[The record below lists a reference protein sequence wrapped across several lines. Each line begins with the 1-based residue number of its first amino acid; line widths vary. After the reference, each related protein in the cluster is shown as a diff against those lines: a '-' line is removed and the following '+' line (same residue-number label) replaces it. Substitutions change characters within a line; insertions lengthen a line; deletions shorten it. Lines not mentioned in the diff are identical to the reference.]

1 MLRNKFAVI
10 TGGSDGIGL
19 GIASAFAQNGA
30 DLCLI
35 SRNIEKLKKAKEHLS
50 AYQVNIYTISADLS
64 VSEDIRKTADKILSI
79 NPSVDILVNNAGI
92 ARFIPFEES
101 EEDILDMHI
110 DLNIKSMYLI
120 TKALYQSLIEAKG
133 CVINISSYFADRM
146 LSGRSSTAYSLTKGA
161 VDSFTK
167 SLAFEAGKKGVRV
180 NAIAPG
186 SIETPQLRHNLQ
198 QMDEDKQKQFET
210 MVSSIYPLQKIG
222 DADDIAQAA
231 IFLASDMA
239 KWVTGTIVHIDGG
252 LTTN

>member
-1 MLRNKFAVI
+1 MLKNKFAII

-30 DLCLI
+30 HVCLI
-35 SRNIEKLKKAKEHLS
+35 SRNIEKLQKAKQQLS
-50 AYQVNIYTISADLS
+50 IYGVNIHIIAADLS
-64 VSEDIRKTADKILSI
+64 ESESIEMVVDKISAI
-79 NPSVDILVNNAGI
+79 SPSVDILVNNAGI

-101 EEDILDMHI
+101 GEDVLDMHI
-110 DLNIKSMYLI
+110 NLNIKSMYLM
-120 TKALYQSLIEAKG
+120 THALYSSLIESKG

-146 LSGRSSTAYSLTKGA
+146 LLGRSSTAYSLTKGA

-167 SLAFEAGKKGVRV
+167 SLAFEAGKKGVRI

-198 QMDEDKQKQFET
+198 QMDENKQKEFET

-222 DADDIAQAA
+222 DPTDIAQTAV
-231 IFLASDMA
+231 FLASDMA
-239 KWVTGTIVHIDGG
+239 KWITGTIIHVDGG